1 MWQLIEQATGCQ
13 LNPNPGVAS
22 RAARNTSYA
31 GGGWPD
37 EDRSWLAARQVCLPA
52 SEQPSQSGG
61 PGRSRRSR
69 SAVSVEAVQ
78 QLVDHVAAMAEE
90 IDRAWAAIRRQEAEL
105 ATQVGVTLRPD
116 EQQTLLSRL
125 EEILQAGAV
134 GAEFDAAA
142 LYLLDEGTSQLKLRA
157 SWGLPASRLA
167 DPSRPL
173 RGALAD
179 LEALL
184 GNAVLLDDVE
194 ANPLWAS
201 PESFPSAMVVP
212 IGSPSMPHG
221 TLWFWSQQPQKLGSR
236 QVEVANLAASRLMAE
251 LERQVLSG
259 QLQKNRHWEG
269 AVELASVAQADLLPD
284 PQPLHQRIELG
295 GWTFQADRVGGAF
308 HDWDVTAGERVVA
321 ALGQASAS
329 GVVGSLAATSCQRLV
344 RSGWLSQLNP
354 SQLVQRTS
362 DLMWG
367 EHESDW
373 RMALGVLQ
381 LNPST
386 GRGQLCVAG
395 PIHAHIVSPRGFR
408 PVDAAGPWLAEQPQ
422 PQWQMR
428 RFVLQP
434 GEVLLVFSRSVLE
447 AAQLDSAWSDAC
459 EAMLASPEQLKY
471 AQHRHSRPVTP
482 LDRLL
487 SLVHQHLDMS
497 AEELANWLA
506 RLLPTTDGVSG
517 AARDRSLVVCRHQ
530 PL

>member
-1 MWQLIEQATGCQ
+1 M
-13 LNPNPGVAS
+13 PGTLRPSDRSVTAGS
-22 RAARNTSYA
+22 GSAAKGNWA
-31 GGGWPD
+31 E
-37 EDRSWLAARQVCLPA
+37 EDRVWLAGRQVCLPA
-52 SEQPSQSGG
+52 SEQRSGSGG
-61 PGRSRRSR
+61 PSRPRR
-69 SAVSVEAVQ
+69 NRPGVSVEVVQ
-78 QLVDHVAAMAEE
+78 QLVDHIAALAQEV
-90 IDRAWAAIRRQEAEL
+90 DRAWGTIRRQEAEL

-125 EEILQAGAV
+125 EQILQSGAV

-142 LYLLDEGTSQLKLRA
+142 LYLLDEGTSELKLRA

-167 DPSRPL
+167 DPGRPL

-194 ANPLWAS
+194 ANPMWAS
-201 PESFPSAMVVP
+201 PEAFPTALVVP

-221 TLWFWSQQPQKLGSR
+221 TLWLWSRQPRKLGA
-236 QVEVANLAASRLMAE
+236 QQIEVANLAASRLMAE
-251 LERQVLSG
+251 LERQVLCG
-259 QLQKNRHWEG
+259 QLQQSRHWEG
-269 AVELASVAQADLLPD
+269 AVELASVAQADLLPG

-321 ALGQASAS
+321 ALGQAAAS
-329 GVVGSLAATSCQRLV
+329 GVVGSLAATSCQQLV
-344 RSGWLSQLNP
+344 RSGWLSQWNTA
-354 SQLVQRTS
+354 QIVQRTS

-367 EHESDW
+367 EHEADW
-373 RMALGVLQ
+373 RMALGLMQ
-381 LNPST
+381 LNPRT
-386 GRGQLCVAG
+386 GHGQLCVAG
-395 PIHAHIVSPRGFR
+395 PIQAHIVSPRGFR

-422 PQWQMR
+422 PQWQTR

-447 AAQLDSAWSDAC
+447 SAELDSAWGGGC
-459 EAMLASPEQLKY
+459 EAMWPAPEPFQH

-487 SLVHQHLDMS
+487 SLVHQHLDLS
-497 AEELANWLA
+497 AEELASWLA
-506 RLLPTTDGVSG
+506 RLLPASDATS
-517 AARDRSLVVCRHQ
+517 ALARDRSLVVCRHQ